1 MKRIHWSHD
10 DGSFTEELVD
20 DSATLAKG
28 DVEEYVVEQP
38 HTKQVIKVEDVAVE
52 EEPEPTPEPQPVDE
66 HGDLIPTP
74 VVISDEPTPEPAP
87 PVTADISGGGNVVT
101 GE

>member
-52 EEPEPTPEPQPVDE
+52 EEPEPTPDSTP
-66 HGDLIPTP
+66 P
-74 VVISDEPTPEPAP
+74 VVISDEPTPL
-87 PVTADISGGGNVVT
+87 VTSDISGGGNVVT

>member
-38 HTKQVIKVEDVAVE
+38 HTKQVIKIEDVVVE
-52 EEPEPTPEPQPVDE
+52 EEPEPTPDSTP
-66 HGDLIPTP
+66 P
-74 VVISDEPTPEPAP
+74 VVISDEPTPPTPPAMS
-87 PVTADISGGGNVVT
+87 VAGGGNVVT

>member
-38 HTKQVIKVEDVAVE
+38 HTKQVIKVEDVVVE
-52 EEPEPTPEPQPVDE
+52 EEPEPTPSV
-66 HGDLIPTP
+66 
-74 VVISDEPTPEPAP
+74 EPTPPTS